1 MSKTNI
7 HATCISYRDNGILLI
22 GPSGSG
28 KSDLA
33 LRMMMNKG
41 AQLVADDRT
50 DVEEKFG
57 RLRATCPENIR
68 GMMEVRGIGLC
79 RFEPCPSVFV
89 ELAVE
94 LVPAGEKIERLPEA
108 ETAEFCGVKIPTA
121 LKFRPSTRLSSLV
134 TKINS
139 PCFLACGILI

>member
-41 AQLVADDRT
+41 AQLV
-50 DVEEKFG
+50 
-57 RLRATCPENIR
+57 ATCPENIR

-108 ETAEFCGVKIPTA
+108 ETAEFCGVKIP
-121 LKFRPSTRLSSLV
+121 KIRLHGFEISAID
-134 TKINS
+134 KII
-139 PCFLACGILI
+139 LACYQNK

>member
-94 LVPAGEKIERLPEA
+94 LVPAGENRTSAGGRTGRILRSENTQNPSPRL
-108 ETAEFCGVKIPTA
+108 
-121 LKFRPSTRLSSLV
+121 
-134 TKINS
+134 
-139 PCFLACGILI
+139 

>member
-57 RLRATCPENIR
+57 CGRL
-68 GMMEVRGIGLC
+68 VRKT
-79 RFEPCPSVFV
+79 S
-89 ELAVE
+89 A
-94 LVPAGEKIERLPEA
+94 A
-108 ETAEFCGVKIPTA
+108 
-121 LKFRPSTRLSSLV
+121 
-134 TKINS
+134 
-139 PCFLACGILI
+139 

>member
-68 GMMEVRGIGLC
+68 GITELLLIRITL
-79 RFEPCPSVFV
+79 VF
-89 ELAVE
+89 
-94 LVPAGEKIERLPEA
+94 
-108 ETAEFCGVKIPTA
+108 
-121 LKFRPSTRLSSLV
+121 
-134 TKINS
+134 
-139 PCFLACGILI
+139 ILILGGKVIRPELPRISIFRMKS

>member
-7 HATCISYRDNGILLI
+7 HATCISYKENGILII

-41 AQLVADDRT
+41 AELVADDRT
-50 DVEEKFG
+50 DIEEKFG
-57 RLRATCPENIR
+57 RLKASCPENIR
-68 GMMEVRGIGLC
+68 GMMEVRGVGVC

-89 ELAVE
+89 ELVVE
-94 LVPAGEKIERLPEA
+94 LVPAGEKIERLPEQ
-108 ETAEFCGVKIPTA
+108 EKIEYCGVSVPKI
-121 LKFRPSTRLSSLV
+121 RLHGFEISAID
-134 TKINS
+134 KII
-139 PCFLACGILI
+139 LACYQNK

>member
-94 LVPAGEKIERLPEA
+94 LVPAGEKSNVCRKQKRPNSA
-108 ETAEFCGVKIPTA
+108 E
-121 LKFRPSTRLSSLV
+121 
-134 TKINS
+134 
-139 PCFLACGILI
+139 

>member
-89 ELAVE
+89 ELGNIQNTFDQRR
-94 LVPAGEKIERLPEA
+94 LVMDSNRQ
-108 ETAEFCGVKIPTA
+108 A
-121 LKFRPSTRLSSLV
+121 LAKWLMEG
-134 TKINS
+134 
-139 PCFLACGILI
+139 FLKDFKGRK

>member
-33 LRMMMNKG
+33 LRMMMNNG
-41 AQLVADDRT
+41 ALLVA
-50 DVEEKFG
+50 EKFG

-108 ETAEFCGVKIPTA
+108 ETAEFCGVKIP
-121 LKFRPSTRLSSLV
+121 KIRLHGFEISAID
-134 TKINS
+134 KII
-139 PCFLACGILI
+139 LACYQNK

>member
-1 MSKTNI
+1 LSKTNI

-108 ETAEFCGVKIPTA
+108 ETAEFCGVKIP
-121 LKFRPSTRLSSLV
+121 KIRLHGFEISAID
-134 TKINS
+134 KII
-139 PCFLACGILI
+139 LACYQNK

>member
-79 RFEPCPSVFV
+79 RFEPCPSVLSNWRSNWF
-89 ELAVE
+89 
-94 LVPAGEKIERLPEA
+94 PPGKNRTSAGSRNGRILRSENTQNPSPRL
-108 ETAEFCGVKIPTA
+108 
-121 LKFRPSTRLSSLV
+121 
-134 TKINS
+134 
-139 PCFLACGILI
+139 